1 MESMILMV
9 QQFDIERSRLIE
21 QNNLKIDALE
31 QKIDHLQKDKETA
44 HASVTR
50 DQEETIKCLKAHIKG
65 LERANF
71 QNEL

>member
-44 HASVTR
+44 
-50 DQEETIKCLKAHIKG
+50 
-65 LERANF
+65 
-71 QNEL
+71 